1 MKKTPADEEYYEISN
16 DRGAVLAEEMTSGKK
31 KNERP
36 GSKGYPV
43 DVSTSRNISDTYIR
57 DPVMIFKGQKALT
70 SHVILPKTKDG
81 SAQHIVHGLILGC
94 RFNASLSTLPLIF
107 CSF

>member
-1 MKKTPADEEYYEISN
+1 MKKTMLALRKTPADEEYYEISN

-43 DVSTSRNISDTYIR
+43 AVSTSRNISDT
-57 DPVMIFKGQKALT
+57 
-70 SHVILPKTKDG
+70 
-81 SAQHIVHGLILGC
+81 
-94 RFNASLSTLPLIF
+94 
-107 CSF
+107 